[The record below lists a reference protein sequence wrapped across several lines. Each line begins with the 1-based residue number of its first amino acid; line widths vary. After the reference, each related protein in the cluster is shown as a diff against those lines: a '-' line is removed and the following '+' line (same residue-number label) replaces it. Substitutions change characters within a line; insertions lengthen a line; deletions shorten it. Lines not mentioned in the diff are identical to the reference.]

1 MPKILIVEDDFT
13 IIRTLEAYLLSEGF
27 ETVSVSG
34 QRQALSALEKEIVDL
49 LILDISLAEG
59 NGFAVCEAAKGHGLP
74 VIFLTA
80 SGDENSVV
88 RGLDMGADDYI
99 AKPFRPREL
108 VSRIRSVLRR
118 SGKTSS
124 VVMLGSVS
132 VDAEKGIV
140 SKNGTEINLS
150 ALEFRL
156 LMAFVNH
163 RGKLLTRNALLE
175 EIWDAGGD
183 FVNDN
188 TLTVYIKRL
197 REKIE
202 DDPQKPEIIR
212 NPELK
217 RELLIDLSI
226 TVVAALI
233 GFLIR
238 PICGMIALAVGLLLS
253 GAHIAF
259 AVQRYHQMEAL
270 AQRLD
275 RILHGQ
281 DRVLIEDAA
290 EGELS
295 ILNSELQKMTTRLQE
310 QANQLSAD
318 KQQLTEAIQ
327 DIFHQI
333 RTPLTSSQKKTCP
346 MTGDFP

>member
-1 MPKILIVEDDFT
+1 MSKILIVEDDIT

-27 ETVSVSG
+27 EIVSVSS
-34 QRQALSALEKEIVDL
+34 QREALAALENENVDL
-49 LILDISLAEG
+49 LLLDISLAEG

-118 SGKTSS
+118 SGKTNS

-202 DDPQKPEIIR
+202 DDPQKPEII
-212 NPELK
+212 K
-217 RELLIDLSI
+217 
-226 TVVAALI
+226 TV
-233 GFLIR
+233 R
-238 PICGMIALAVGLLLS
+238 GL
-253 GAHIAF
+253 G
-259 AVQRYHQMEAL
+259 Y
-270 AQRLD
+270 
-275 RILHGQ
+275 
-281 DRVLIEDAA
+281 RVD
-290 EGELS
+290 
-295 ILNSELQKMTTRLQE
+295 
-310 QANQLSAD
+310 
-318 KQQLTEAIQ
+318 
-327 DIFHQI
+327 
-333 RTPLTSSQKKTCP
+333 
-346 MTGDFP
+346 